1 MAPVEQL
8 HRCTHLGFTDFDFCG
23 QLPDDLLHGWA
34 NSLKLEKI
42 REARE
47 FATATFGNSPGNALA
62 YPRKCRSFLEC
73 RDHAPR
79 PIHTPSMKPVPFPV
93 RTECPPGACV
103 CDRDALLQ
111 APDGDT
117 RILQLT
123 QTEEKKLLTRLEG
136 ITSLADL
143 RRMQERMEQQL
154 GIRIT
159 VTPSPNEVRTLRGI
173 AILVHEQ
180 PGLCR
185 KTRQSI
191 PAAIKKGMDQRPE
204 IAYELLDEGGLFS
217 SP

>member
-1 MAPVEQL
+1 
-8 HRCTHLGFTDFDFCG
+8 
-23 QLPDDLLHGWA
+23 
-34 NSLKLEKI
+34 
-42 REARE
+42 
-47 FATATFGNSPGNALA
+47 
-62 YPRKCRSFLEC
+62 
-73 RDHAPR
+73 
-79 PIHTPSMKPVPFPV
+79 MKPVPFSV

-123 QTEEKKLLTRLEG
+123 QTEEKKLLTRLEN
-136 ITSLADL
+136 ITSLSDL

-173 AILVHEQ
+173 AILVQEQ